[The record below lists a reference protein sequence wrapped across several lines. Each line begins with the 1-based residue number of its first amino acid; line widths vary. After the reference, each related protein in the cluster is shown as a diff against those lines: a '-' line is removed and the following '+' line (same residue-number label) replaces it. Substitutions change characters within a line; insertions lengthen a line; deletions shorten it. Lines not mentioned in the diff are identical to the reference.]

1 MWNRFIKA
9 EMKYTYTNH
18 WSIVHLLLASLLNFY
33 LYYYSAKAFKP
44 SAHLNISDYFSYIVI
59 GDLALTLIHTHMI
72 DAPTL
77 FVRLKQFGI
86 FERLLMVEKNLYKL
100 LLQVFMAS
108 FISKFLLTQLHV
120 VILIFL
126 FNLEISF
133 QALLALI
140 GLKLFVSFLFIGLY
154 FLSVAIA
161 CKLKKVSNGMF
172 YFMTLLSFFS
182 GVYFPLDV
190 FQVDLFKKWLSL
202 SPIHTYIDLVRNFVS
217 SQWNYSLLIS
227 SGIHLFSWGTLFFI
241 FGIVFIKIL
250 NHKAEF
256 IDEWN

>member
-9 EMKYTYTNH
+9 DLKYTYTNH
-18 WSIVHLLLASLLNFY
+18 WSMIHLLLASLLNFY

-44 SAHLNISDYFSYIVI
+44 SEHLNISDYFSYIVI

-86 FERLLMVEKNLYKL
+86 FERLLMVEKNLYKI

-108 FISKFLLTQLHV
+108 FISKLLLIQLHAI
-120 VILIFL
+120 ILIFIFHL
-126 FNLEISF
+126 DIGFR
-133 QALLALI
+133 ALLALI
-140 GLKLFVSFLFIGLY
+140 SLKLFVSILFIGLY

-182 GVYFPLDV
+182 GVYFPLEV
-190 FQVDLFKKWLSL
+190 FQIDFFKKWLSL
-202 SPIHTYIDLVRNFVS
+202 SPIHTYIDLVRSFVNNT
-217 SQWNYSLLIS
+217 WDFSLLFNSLIQL
-227 SGIHLFSWGTLFFI
+227 ISWGALFFL

-250 NHKAEF
+250 NRKAEF